1 MTVPPGDDR
10 VGYKRPPR
18 RTQWKKGQSGNPR
31 KRKPVRREGASVTI
45 ERLLLSP
52 VGLKI
57 DGEPRRVATLE
68 AIVLQLLQKTLA
80 SNIRAARILKKY
92 RDFAHRNME
101 QTLDL
106 AFVDSA
112 YTRAVAKL
120 AEKPANV

>member
-1 MTVPPGDDR
+1 MSIPEDGDR

-18 RTQWKKGQSGNPR
+18 RTRWKKGQSGNPR

-52 VGLKI
+52 VALKI
-57 DGEPRRVATLE
+57 DKEPRRVPTLE
-68 AIVLQLLQKTLA
+68 AVVLQLLQKTMKG
-80 SNIRAARILKKY
+80 NMQAARILKKY

-101 QTLDL
+101 QKLDL

-120 AEKPANV
+120 AEEPANA